1 MSDVTEA
8 GVLYVVLVQAEE
20 EVAAEWN
27 GWHSAAHMPEV
38 VGTGYFTGA
47 SKYRVVAGD
56 PVSRPSFYT
65 FYAADDLDTL
75 AEYFESDTVKALRR
89 DADERYGDHLEYS
102 RLVLEALP
110 DTTTPTPTPHRH
122 PDEEA

>member
-1 MSDVTEA
+1 MSDPTEA

-20 EVAAEWN
+20 NIAAEWN
-27 GWHSAAHMPEV
+27 EWHSAAHMPQV
-38 VGTGYFTGA
+38 VGTGCFSGA

-56 PVSRPSFYT
+56 PVPQPSFYT
-65 FYAADDLDTL
+65 FYAADDLDDL
-75 AEYFESDTVKALRR
+75 ARYFESDMVKALRR
-89 DADERYGDHLEYS
+89 DADERYGNYLEYA

-110 DTTTPTPTPHRH
+110 DITAPTPTPHRH